1 MTKQIYHTRAGKIEF
16 YPTKD
21 KVRESKHSVLIVDKL
36 AAMTE
41 ETFTKGI
48 KALLSARPQPKP

>member
-1 MTKQIYHTRAGKIEF
+1 MMKQIYHTRAGKIEF

-21 KVRESKHSVLIVDKL
+21 KVRESKRSVLITDRL

-41 ETFTKGI
+41 ETFNK
-48 KALLSARPQPKP
+48 LSARSQPKS